1 MTTNHYI
8 HRRRRHAL
16 HAQQLNAIDLIL
28 AGANDRQVAE
38 RIGVHRVTVTN
49 WRLYH
54 PEFQIALDNRR
65 AQLWAGGTDV
75 IRAVL
80 PEALETIREQ
90 LRIHPNRGRL
100 ALDLVF
106 RAGLLGKPYAGDL
119 ATAGVGPLT
128 MDALLDQEVLRHR
141 AASGRP
147 TADEDGSP
155 LPISEEDRDAAYDRL
170 IALANAPVPEDAPA
184 APMDAPAASPP
195 APPAPSPPAV
205 QPAPPVQPVQP
216 TPTIVT
222 PTQPPAPAAAPDSP
236 VTPVTTRR
244 MSTFS

>member
-1 MTTNHYI
+1 MPTNHYTNS
-8 HRRRRHAL
+8 RQRHAL
-16 HAQQLNAIDLIL
+16 NAQQLNAIDLIL

-100 ALDLVF
+100 GLDLVF

-119 ATAGVGPLT
+119 ATAGLGPLT
-128 MDALLDQEVLRHR
+128 MDARLDQEVLRHR
-141 AASGRP
+141 LAIGHP

-155 LPISEEDRDAAYDRL
+155 IPVTEDERDAAYDRL
-170 IALANAPVPEDAPA
+170 IALANAPVPEHEQNAPA
-184 APMDAPAASPP
+184 ES
-195 APPAPSPPAV
+195 
-205 QPAPPVQPVQP
+205 
-216 TPTIVT
+216 
-222 PTQPPAPAAAPDSP
+222 AAPTEPATSGD
-236 VTPVTTRR
+236 TRR
-244 MSTFS
+244 MGAFS